1 MSHGSIRQFI
11 PFAWSLAKRRPWNY
25 AGGILAVVVLDGI
38 DMIPALLVRQITN
51 KVQAEPNT
59 IDLYFY
65 TFALVGCYLLIS
77 ILRMAWRFL
86 LMIPSR
92 SIEREVRQDCYERL
106 LQADYSAV
114 SRLKIGD
121 VVSTLSQ
128 DISNIRMFMG
138 PGILILFDSLAYL
151 IFIPAT
157 LFYIVGPGAS
167 WVLFPFIILAITIWV
182 VHKPLEIG
190 NEAVSNTL
198 GELSQYVFEE
208 SQGAKFFRAEGLIEL
223 RRHKYDILING
234 LLRRQL
240 GNAKWELGLD
250 GILQTVIQV
259 SYLMVLVIA
268 WKGQAQAA
276 QNLGTLTVSLQLL
289 DKLLWPF
296 MATSYMMGL
305 IQSAAAGA
313 KRLKTV
319 GELPLKHLGETPL
332 QTDIKNISVQNLT
345 LKTTEGLTLLTD
357 VSLSLKAGERVA
369 LVGEVGSGKTILL
382 QALAGLWEP
391 SQLQWEKF
399 EFNGVDYNSLD
410 RTSYWK
416 QLSYVPQTPQ
426 IFGKSLAQNLSPHLP
441 LNENRLNEA
450 LEAAD
455 LASDVRLFPEGLRTS
470 IGEKGLN
477 LSGGQK
483 QRTLIARSF
492 HSGANV
498 FLWDDAISAL
508 DPNTE
513 RRVIGNL
520 KRLSPSAILVLATH
534 RLSALKE
541 FDRIFVFRN
550 GKIIRQGSFEEIKRD
565 QDLFKTLKQIEMEAL
580 SKT

>member
-1 MSHGSIRQFI
+1 MSHGPIRQFI
-11 PFAWSLAKRRPWNY
+11 PFAWSLIKKRPWNY
-25 AGGILAVVVLDGI
+25 AGGVLAVVILDGI

-51 KVQAEPNT
+51 QVQAGPHS
-59 IDLYFY
+59 IDLSFY
-65 TFALVGCYLLIS
+65 ALALTGCYVLIS

-92 SIEREVRQDCYERL
+92 SLEREIRQASYDRL
-106 LQADYSAV
+106 LQADYSSV

-151 IFIPAT
+151 VFIPAT

-167 WVLFPFIILAITIWV
+167 WVLLPFAILAITIWF
-182 VHKPLEIG
+182 VHKPLEVG
-190 NEAVSNTL
+190 NETVSNTL

-234 LLRRQL
+234 LLKCQL
-240 GNAKWELGLD
+240 GNTKWELGLD

-268 WKGQAQAA
+268 WKGQAEAA

-289 DKLLWPF
+289 DKLLWPL

-313 KRLKTV
+313 KRLKRV
-319 GELPLKHLGETPL
+319 NDLPLKSQGNL
-332 QTDIKNISVQNLT
+332 QLNSAIKNITIQNLSLRT
-345 LKTTEGLTLLTD
+345 ADNIPLLKN
-357 VSLSLKAGERVA
+357 VSLQLNTGERIA
-369 LVGEVGSGKTILL
+369 LVGAVGSGKTILL
-382 QALAGLWEP
+382 QVLGGLWEP
-391 SQLQWEKF
+391 SQFEYETY
-399 EFNGVDYNSLD
+399 EFNNIDYQKLD
-410 RTSYWK
+410 RKSYWK

-426 IFGKSLAQNLSPHLP
+426 IFGKSLAQNLSPALP

-513 RRVIGNL
+513 RTVIDNL
-520 KRLSPSAILVLATH
+520 KRLSPSSILVLATH

-541 FDRIFVFRN
+541 FDRIFVFN
-550 GKIIRQGSFEEIKRD
+550 KGEIIRQGSYEEIKRD
-565 QDLFKTLKQIEMEAL
+565 QELFSTLKKIESEAL